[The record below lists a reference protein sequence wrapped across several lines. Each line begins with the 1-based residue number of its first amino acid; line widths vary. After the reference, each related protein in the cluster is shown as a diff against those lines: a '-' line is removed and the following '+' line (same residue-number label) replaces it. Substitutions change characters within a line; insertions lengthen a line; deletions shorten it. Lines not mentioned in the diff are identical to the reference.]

1 MGIKGVSSV
10 SGETGYVS
18 EQRMGERTTGEE
30 AAEGLAVNTV
40 KRDELSK
47 EELAKEL
54 GHLNKFLEARN
65 THLKF
70 VLHDELNK
78 YYVQVIDDESK
89 EVLKE
94 IPSKKMMDIVAN
106 FYEKLGLIVDT
117 KI

>member
-1 MGIKGVSSV
+1 MDIKGVSSV
-10 SGETGYVS
+10 SGESGYVS
-18 EQRMGERTTGEE
+18 EQKVAERATGEE
-30 AAEGLAVNTV
+30 AIEGFQTERKN
-40 KRDELSK
+40 ELSK
-47 EELAKEL
+47 EELAKEIE
-54 GHLNKFLEARN
+54 HLNKFLEARSS
-65 THLKF
+65 HLKF

-78 YYVQVIDDESK
+78 YYVQVIDDQSQ